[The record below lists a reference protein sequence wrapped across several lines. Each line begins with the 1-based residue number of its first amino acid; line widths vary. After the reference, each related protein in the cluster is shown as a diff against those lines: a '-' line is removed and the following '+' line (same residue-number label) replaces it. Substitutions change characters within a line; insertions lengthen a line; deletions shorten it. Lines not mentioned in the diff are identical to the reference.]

1 MRLFEIECGAQYSDG
16 HDNVREV
23 LAVSATGDTVTY
35 EDFIGL
41 TTRVTK
47 GPLTTTVAAGAGT
60 PDGEYLAQPA

>member
-35 EDFIGL
+35 RHIFNRCL
-41 TTRVTK
+41 TMKKSR
-47 GPLTTTVAAGAGT
+47 
-60 PDGEYLAQPA
+60 